1 MQLKSGI
8 LQLWMQIQLPVDSVW
23 IWLLV
28 RWIVC
33 KWLFQIQKKRWAIQ
47 LVDFPENG
55 LSRNLSNFLKFFEKT
70 DSIGADIHH
79 PISIFFFF
87 LKKKQKWKK
96 SRNHRSFLHIRLFCN
111 IYKNNHQELF
121 WYLKPLFIGSS
132 THLQP
137 HSYHTRKELEL
148 SLNLKNANC

>member
-1 MQLKSGI
+1 
-8 LQLWMQIQLPVDSVW
+8 MQIQLPVDSVW

-28 RWIVC
+28 RGIVC
-33 KWLFQIQKKRWAIQ
+33 KWLFQIPKKGGDSVHRFSRKWTVPKF
-47 LVDFPENG
+47 VDFFVIFWKKISSEQG
-55 LSRNLSNFLKFFEKT
+55 YTIRFLKFC
-70 DSIGADIHH
+70 
-79 PISIFFFF
+79 
-87 LKKKQKWKK
+87 LKNEK
-96 SRNHRSFLHIRLFCN
+96 SRNHQSSLHIRLFCN

-148 SLNLKNANC
+148 SSNLKNVNC